1 MNARRAGAL
10 WILAGTFA
18 SSAWGAATEK
28 VFVTCPVYRDTNA
41 GRKSGCWL
49 ATDEA
54 VGIRY
59 DISLSRTKPQR
70 GHEVLVEARLPSTSS
85 ASAASSAQSPCGGL
99 TLEPVVVSV
108 LDSLC
113 PSFMLP
119 AESYPGRRFRLD
131 PRLVLGTA
139 DVPET
144 LPPGPYQPRTWHI
157 EFAYQSDFL
166 QYQYSEV
173 ILDEIGRYVRASHPR
188 TVEVTGYAVTQ
199 AREVSGH
206 RLAEQASLAQARADM
221 VALALERLGASE
233 AIVKVSAREN
243 PEPLSTDGELPEPS
257 RRRVDIHLSY

>member
-1 MNARRAGAL
+1 MSTRRAAAVLLLAGAL
-10 WILAGTFA
+10 PLPAWAAGA
-18 SSAWGAATEK
+18 QQ
-28 VFVTCPVYRDTNA
+28 VFVACPIYRDTNA

-70 GHEVLVEARLPSTSS
+70 GHEVLVEGLVPSS
-85 ASAASSAQSPCGGL
+85 ANAADSAQSPCGGL
-99 TLEPVVVSV
+99 PLEPVVVSV

-113 PSFMLP
+113 PSFMIP
-119 AESYPGRRFRLD
+119 AENYPGRRFRLD
-131 PRLVLGTA
+131 PRVVLATA
-139 DVPET
+139 DIPET

-157 EFAYQSDFL
+157 EFAYRSDFL

-188 TVEVTGYAVTQ
+188 SVEVTGYAVTQ
-199 AREVSGH
+199 PREVSGH
-206 RLAEQASLAQARADM
+206 RLAEQASLARSRADM
-221 VALALERLGASE
+221 VAVALERLGASK
-233 AIVKVSAREN
+233 AVVKVSAREN
-243 PEPLSTDGELPEPS
+243 PEPLSGDAELLEPS

>member
-1 MNARRAGAL
+1 MSAGRAGCVL
-10 WILAGTFA
+10 LLAAAFA
-18 SSAWGAATEK
+18 PLVRGAGMEMS
-28 VFVTCPVYRDTNA
+28 FVACPVYRDTDA

-59 DISLSRTKPQR
+59 DISSSRTKPQR
-70 GHEVLVEARLPSTSS
+70 GREVLVEGRIPSSVN
-85 ASAASSAQSPCGGL
+85 AGNPAQTPCGAPAI
-99 TLEPVVVSV
+99 EPVVVSV

-119 AESYPGRRFRLD
+119 AENYPGRRFKLD

-139 DVPET
+139 DVPEN
-144 LPPGPYQPRTWHI
+144 LPPGPYQSRTWHI
-157 EFAYQSDFL
+157 EFAFQSDFL

-188 TVEVTGYAVTQ
+188 SVEITGYAVTQ
-199 AREVSGH
+199 VREVSGH
-206 RLAEQASLAQARADM
+206 RLAEQARLARARADM
-221 VALALERLGASE
+221 VALALERLGASKE
-233 AIVKVSAREN
+233 VLRVTAREN
-243 PEPLSTDGELPEPS
+243 PAPLTGEGELPEPS